1 MSNGSHI
8 NPIAGWE
15 FKSVEQMQ
23 LLLLEISYVST
34 PFQNPDEAQKTPTL
48 ALTAQQARELSE
60 ALRRSAERLEAAP
73 MKAPAGPKH

>member
-1 MSNGSHI
+1 MSNDSHI

-34 PFQNPDEAQKTPTL
+34 PFQSPDEAQKTPTL

-60 ALRRSAERLEAAP
+60 ALRRCAERLEAAP
-73 MKAPAGPKH
+73 MKSPAGPKH